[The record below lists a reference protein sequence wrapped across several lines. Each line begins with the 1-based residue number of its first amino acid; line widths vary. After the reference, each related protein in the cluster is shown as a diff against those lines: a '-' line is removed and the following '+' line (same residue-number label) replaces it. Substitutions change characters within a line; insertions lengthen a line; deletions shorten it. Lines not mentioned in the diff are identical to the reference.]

1 MKTDKYRL
9 DYMFSYWVLIAYVLF
24 YFQVLSYNPKHILFL
39 GVLFNGVQLCVFI
52 WHQITPFQIFL
63 FLMIN
68 ICIKIIPIYTIRK
81 TSVSTKDDI
90 FYLGLFFVY
99 IIWLYIN
106 DIDIHEICKI
116 YFQYRDPIL
125 FK

>member
-1 MKTDKYRL
+1 MLQQRRL

-81 TSVSTKDDI
+81 TSVSTKDDM

>member
-1 MKTDKYRL
+1 MLQQRRL

-81 TSVSTKDDI
+81 TSVSTKDDM
-90 FYLGLFFVY
+90 FYLALFFVY